1 MSRYETA
8 LKYIDEQKTQTDLRV
23 RAGIENYR
31 KGNAEIIFEGENL
44 PKDITLEIE
53 QKNHEFKFGA
63 NIFMLDE
70 FECEEKNKIYR
81 EKFPELFNLATVPF
95 YWSDLEPEEG
105 KPRYAKNSPRVYRRP
120 TPDLCVE
127 YCKENNIEP
136 KCHCLNYEN
145 FSPLWLK
152 NATVDEVKAKL
163 EKRFSEISER
173 YSKVIPSFEVT
184 NETLQAP
191 QPQATKFFLE
201 DDFVEWSFRMAD
213 KYFPQN
219 RLIINDYNVFASLH
233 NIFSPL
239 LNNRAAY
246 YMQIERLFRNGISH
260 IDSIGMQ
267 YHSFW
272 PLESEPKQAEYVYNP
287 EFIFKFMDLYQ
298 KFNISEQITEMTI
311 PAYGDDEENEEVQSL
326 LTQQLYK
333 IFFSHPAMEAV
344 IYWNLVD
351 GYAAFA
357 PIGDMT
363 CGENK
368 YYGGM
373 LRHDM
378 SEKPVFKA
386 LKNLIHNEW
395 HTHEIVKTNEGR
407 AKFRGFYGDYEMK
420 IIADGKEIT
429 KDFKLSKNS
438 NNLIKISL

>member
-8 LKYIDEQKTQTDLRV
+8 LKYFNEQKARTDLKV
-23 RAGIENYR
+23 NAGIENNR

-44 PKDITLEIE
+44 PNDITVEVEL
-53 QKNHEFKFGA
+53 KNHEFKFGA

-81 EKFPELFNLATVPF
+81 KKFPELFNLATVPF

-105 KPRYAKNSPRVYRRP
+105 KPRYEKASPRVYRRP

-163 EKRFSEISER
+163 EKRFCEISQR
-173 YSKVIPSFEVT
+173 YSKDIPSFEVT
-184 NETLQAP
+184 NETLQP
-191 QPQATKFFLE
+191 PVEQVTKFFME

-213 KYFPQN
+213 KYFPAN
-219 RLIINDYNVFASLH
+219 RLIINDYN
-233 NIFSPL
+233 IWSPV
-239 LNNRAAY
+239 LNNRASY
-246 YMQIERLFRNGISH
+246 YMQIERLLKNGISH

-267 YHSFW
+267 FHSFF
-272 PLESEPKQAEYVYNP
+272 PLDSEPAQAASKYNP
-287 EFIFKFMDLYQ
+287 EHLFELLDLYQ
-298 KFNISEQITEMTI
+298 KLNLSEQITEMTI
-311 PAYGDDEENEEVQSL
+311 PAYGDDEENEEVQAL
-326 LTQQLYK
+326 LTQELYK
-333 IFFSHPAMEAV
+333 LFFSHPAMEAI

-357 PIGDMT
+357 PLGDMT
-363 CGENK
+363 VGENK

-395 HTHEIVKTNEGR
+395 HTHEVIKVNDNK
-407 AKFRGFYGDYEMK
+407 AQFRGFYGDYQMK
-420 IIADGKEIT
+420 IFADGKEIT
-429 KDFKLSKNS
+429 KEFKLSKNAF
-438 NNLIKISL
+438 NQIKITL